1 MLTKRGRETEPSQVA
16 SSSEHL
22 DLNVDDGNKVLPN
35 ETEDR
40 KKMRKDSYKCTFL
53 SSWKL
58 SYPWAYSLIDNDR
71 KERMKC
77 TLCVE
82 AKEKGFFANEGNV
95 NIQKGA
101 LHDHAIS
108 KPHRNAVSKLAMLAK
123 MPETVIEKHVELMI
137 DSEKNRIVT
146 VMQVLW
152 DKVVSDG
159 SIESFEH
166 AYGGFGSSVTRF
178 VRLVRIKDGKAQ
190 SMFNA
195 IMDLFADMQLDKK
208 KLVGFASDGAS
219 SMVGIREGLVAK
231 LRSEVP
237 HLVGIH
243 CIVHRE
249 NLAVK
254 DACEQFV
261 EFVHVD
267 KFANKVREWIGHSTL
282 RREEL
287 CEVYDAFHMK
297 HYQILQMH
305 GVRWLSRGHVMMRS
319 VKIMPAL
326 LTNWS
331 GKYPKMYE
339 KATVFQVQFL
349 VHFLADLLEQVNML
363 NLMFQ
368 KEHVDITLI
377 GREIDACITLLS
389 TMYLGQKFGDGSKC
403 LKKFL
408 KDAEGG
414 ELKYT
419 DESENVHVHKLHFK
433 SLPNSSNLGTLDAC
447 IEIGKEF
454 VNALLFSLNERF
466 FDNSI
471 FNAAKLFSP
480 RNYPSDIKDRGQ
492 FAKDR
497 LGNLCA
503 KFCVGNSS
511 LVDKEHCE

>member
-1 MLTKRGRETEPSQVA
+1 
-16 SSSEHL
+16 
-22 DLNVDDGNKVLPN
+22 
-35 ETEDR
+35 
-40 KKMRKDSYKCTFL
+40 
-53 SSWKL
+53 
-58 SYPWAYSLIDNDR
+58 
-71 KERMKC
+71 
-77 TLCVE
+77 
-82 AKEKGFFANEGNV
+82 
-95 NIQKGA
+95 
-101 LHDHAIS
+101 
-108 KPHRNAVSKLAMLAK
+108 
-123 MPETVIEKHVELMI
+123 
-137 DSEKNRIVT
+137 
-146 VMQVLW
+146 
-152 DKVVSDG
+152 
-159 SIESFEH
+159 
-166 AYGGFGSSVTRF
+166 
-178 VRLVRIKDGKAQ
+178 
-190 SMFNA
+190 
-195 IMDLFADMQLDKK
+195 
-208 KLVGFASDGAS
+208 
-219 SMVGIREGLVAK
+219 
-231 LRSEVP
+231 
-237 HLVGIH
+237 
-243 CIVHRE
+243 
-249 NLAVK
+249 
-254 DACEQFV
+254 
-261 EFVHVD
+261 
-267 KFANKVREWIGHSTL
+267 
-282 RREEL
+282 
-287 CEVYDAFHMK
+287 
-297 HYQILQMH
+297 
-305 GVRWLSRGHVMMRS
+305 MMRL

-511 LVDKEHCE
+511 LVDKEHCEGELIRFVTYLMDSYPTRGLFDTWAQCSGDSEWRRMFPELFKLFQIVMVLPSSSVMCERGFSKQNRIKSHGRASIGLKMLDRLMFMSLSPEKEPHQVDWDAIFDAWKALKHRRTCKLTEATDS